1 MDDKKETSFEDG
13 LEKDEKVS
21 LSHLRAGTYKHRR
34 LDPKTG
40 NMVEVRETL

>member
-1 MDDKKETSFEDG
+1 MDSKEKPAYEDG
-13 LEKDEKVS
+13 LERDEKIS

-40 NMVEVRETL
+40 KMVAV